1 MAKPGRRSR
10 PVAATRDRKPASSGS
25 ASSTPRAAAKPH
37 PKAAATAK
45 AAKVAAEAAS
55 KADAKPDA
63 KPPRPAPPPEEPPPS
78 RSLWLAEVL
87 RDRIITG
94 VYAPG
99 ERLREA
105 QLRAEFGFSN
115 GPIREALQAVVA
127 AGLAERPPFQGVRV
141 KRLSER
147 EIVELFQVRLALLE
161 YAVELAARQVTPETV
176 AAAAELKRSIDAAF
190 DKLDEGHPA
199 FGGRMSQWLLAAAG
213 NRIMREI
220 WDNTMQQTL
229 IYVNASFAKSRGR
242 KSRMLLRALIDH
254 ICDGDVAAAR
264 RTARALTVQTLAD
277 LGIAGTL

>member
-25 ASSTPRAAAKPH
+25 ASSAPRPAAKPH

-45 AAKVAAEAAS
+45 VVAEAAS

-63 KPPRPAPPPEEPPPS
+63 KPPRPVPPPEEPPPS